1 MNTAFDSVSD
11 LEKQVRQIYEQA
23 QLSQRYNQLR
33 LGRSSLEFR
42 QAKAEVEREVL
53 KPWAERWN
61 LTDPWCIDWV
71 GTLKINSWYGD
82 DRTDLWG
89 SAPWAPGEVHTLQL
103 PDIPSKIRLPLPWHK
118 TEETWDAYAAK
129 ARRRLEI
136 WLAAYRARI
145 ELQAESCLSVDQKT
159 GELLPHYVRA
169 PEIRQENY
177 FDHLVAYQV
186 RGLSFKAIS
195 RMAGVDCH
203 AIRRGI
209 TLLARQIN
217 LTLRPTK
224 TSV

>member
-1 MNTAFDSVSD
+1 MRGLTLPVANDSLGRHDGSCAKDQQEAVPASRVCRAGSGALFGTWSKPQHRFMNTAFDSVSD

-89 SAPWAPGEVHTLQL
+89 SAPWAPGEVPH
-103 PDIPSKIRLPLPWHK
+103 KIG
-118 TEETWDAYAAK
+118 
-129 ARRRLEI
+129 
-136 WLAAYRARI
+136 RAH
-145 ELQAESCLSVDQKT
+145 V
-159 GELLPHYVRA
+159 
-169 PEIRQENY
+169 
-177 FDHLVAYQV
+177 
-186 RGLSFKAIS
+186 
-195 RMAGVDCH
+195 
-203 AIRRGI
+203 
-209 TLLARQIN
+209 
-217 LTLRPTK
+217 
-224 TSV
+224 